1 MAKLRSHCPVLSLLP
16 AQTNA
21 QLEPAVAQQAQVGGL
36 LGHEH
41 RREHRQDENA
51 RTKAQPPRDSSQVG
65 EEHKRVPERKGI
77 GGEMTI
83 GVTLSSSRQEMT
95 AKGDVVEAS
104 VIECLGRLSQ
114 DPKIRQP
121 IELKHCAQLHP
132 VLPSYC
138 EAPLLDATR
147 ASAGASSMFRKHPQ
161 LAVGS
166 QGERLT
172 HHDIGCVLPQR
183 SFRP

>member
-16 AQTNA
+16 AQTDA

-65 EEHKRVPERKGI
+65 EEHKGVPERKGI

-95 AKGDVVEAS
+95 AKGHIVEAS

-132 VLPSYC
+132 VLPSYQAPNIRERRSIPV
-138 EAPLLDATR
+138 EAPCDLVSAQRMRFSAEILQAQR
-147 ASAGASSMFRKHPQ
+147 ARANAR
-161 LAVGS
+161 A
-166 QGERLT
+166 
-172 HHDIGCVLPQR
+172 CA
-183 SFRP
+183 